1 MKGLKQMFSQF
12 RNHAIDLQLNRL
24 ISLLW
29 EQFPKLIHH
38 EKNSELNQL
47 TAFCMRN
54 QSNGFCMM
62 SQSVSFCMIVSSIL
76 DNVPFSY
83 PLKTPEIQRFSGV
96 FKGYY

>member
-12 RNHAIDLQLNRL
+12 RNHAVDLQLSRL
-24 ISLLW
+24 ITLLW
-29 EQFPKLIHH
+29 EQFPKLIHN

-62 SQSVSFCMIVSSIL
+62 NQSVSFCMIVSSIQ

-96 FKGYY
+96 FKRYY